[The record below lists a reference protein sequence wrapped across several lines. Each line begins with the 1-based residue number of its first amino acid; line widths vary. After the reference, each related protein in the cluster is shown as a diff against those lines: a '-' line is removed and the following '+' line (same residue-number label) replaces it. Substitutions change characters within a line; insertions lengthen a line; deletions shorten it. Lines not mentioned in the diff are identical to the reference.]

1 MKISLL
7 LFFINLEI
15 ILNLEGFINYI
26 ENRGYVEKNFTIDHY
41 QSLHNFNNDFPKFLY
56 LFATN
61 FTSNYQITDY
71 VSIKAKVNGTLFYS
85 IDFSKKSAIIIPSSE
100 FNSSSNINLYFQCKY
115 DCNFYLNYVF
125 TNSVDILTN
134 DSFWF
139 NTLKDKEYEFNIYE
153 NDDESDQLFCIK
165 ATYSNISQI
174 IDNID
179 KNSNYANLEQF
190 KRIELEKI
198 KSICYLSNFTIN
210 YTLNIKFPV
219 DDYIYIYSNTNT
231 QKVYQSA
238 YAPINF
244 RYIDSQFEKE
254 FIIKNNNDENLYSS
268 NDNSNSESNSESD
281 SESNCDSECEENK
294 YDKKFYNSLIISPSD
309 SNTIFNFLFD
319 IYKNESLTYIEP
331 INNNY
336 YNKLFL
342 DNIGDFLINFTT
354 ESEGLIAFQFI
365 EINDDKNDIFHR
377 LYFDQILYDRLIKNE
392 IRFYRQGEF
401 NNEYKKYFYKIEKI
415 KGNIRVYTDICMNN
429 SMCFYNNQTLNTYKL
444 NKKSNFTELY
454 DISNTFLYFIDVN
467 DTNKTSLL
475 NPFLMII
482 ECIDDECIYNI
493 SIEYLSENT
502 SKKLFLEKPYI
513 MYDKNNSVN
522 QYEINLNIGFY
533 SFYIYEIFG
542 KLKINFEE
550 ANFFENF
557 TYLNYNNKIINVTT
571 DDYTIKFN
579 ITLYE
584 DTVYY
589 LCINELNSTL
599 SRIILPNINNL
610 LYIKDVNTYTISI
623 LKSYHEKNVKIFFKE
638 IIGNINISLH
648 IYEPIKKTYNNL
660 YIYSLNNYEYEKYNF
675 NLNCL
680 NEKKCLFSVI
690 IQDNNNNIISSPFFY
705 NYFIL
710 DKNIANLKINFP
722 VTNSSSNYY
731 FNYFYNDEEE
741 ELTIYQSFSGNGKNL
756 TIDDDYLH
764 NNFTIKKFYSEKY
777 SDINCYY
784 FYIEIFL
791 NTSYDEDVQYII
803 EINMKTDKQYPTFL
817 FPNEIFYDYYGNLSK
832 LFFILNVEEN
842 DKGNLYY
849 NIEKGCGSI
858 NGTIKTIDF
867 QTNNINDNLNFDNNL
882 TFDKYSQKLS
892 FTEESTEECINLDNE
907 FCFLFIIIENDLSYI
922 NNLNKSFT
930 IMIHLNNKEIY
941 IKPEINII
949 AYLYKDIDKE
959 HLYKFYYSKNY
970 YNFFLIFSS
979 NDGNILIKGNKEGN
993 KTENSELTQASK
1005 FIKFYERREND
1016 FITIKIDSNF
1026 KLNNFVYYKL
1036 EISSKISTIPITCNN
1051 IYKEN
1056 YNLLNFYDNQQYE
1069 NKITCFS
1076 NCQYCKIED
1085 YDQYNNLKCINC
1097 PLEYVS
1103 ILYDNENINQTHCL
1117 KYCTINYFEYFNR
1130 TCEKIEKYLDYSLE
1144 FNDTYTGFNF
1154 SSVVYE
1160 YDNYTFNYSSSI
1172 DLKDCESIIKKKYNL
1187 NEEDS
1192 LIIYLVTIDML
1203 PHQVTNQIEY
1213 MVFIPNGTKV
1223 DLNIC
1228 KDSNIIVSS
1237 YVNLSRTD
1245 VDIEQMYYL
1254 ASKKFDIFNSSDP
1267 FYTDICV
1274 HFTAKNSI
1282 LDVTLEDRRKF
1293 YVGVK
1298 FCEENCSYAGFDID
1312 TNYVK
1317 CSCPVKTKSTVEEKV
1332 FKENTIDEKF
1342 NVTYGVSNFK
1352 YLKCIKAFDLY
1363 IFIYNIGLYFGLANV
1378 ILVINYAYKFYK
1390 LGFDVLPKLIQ
1401 NFKLIRQFNKQYD
1414 FRISR
1419 FNRKNK
1425 NYNINENISS
1435 NRNFMNNPPKKT
1447 IEDEEEEEKKEKS
1460 FNTKQIKNFEKD
1472 SSNISEENNSKINEK
1487 IKKYY
1492 KFNKNKTFKY
1502 SNEELNEMNFDDSI
1516 KNDNRKFSEIYYSF
1530 LKYSQLFIFTFFN
1543 HSDYNLDLLKKQLF
1557 FFTFLN
1563 HLIFNIIFFNDND
1576 VAYIYKHKKN
1586 FLSHFFSKIIYTF
1599 LICGLITFVL
1609 KFLCLTGRIVKKLA
1623 NLKNEEK
1630 FKENIKIYKIIII
1643 IKTILFQIIC
1653 VFFTIFSWYYITV
1666 FFVIYRYSQI
1676 IIIELFLISFLL
1688 TMSYP
1693 FILCLIGALL
1703 RIFSLSHELKIIF
1716 YISKIFQ

>member
-1 MKISLL
+1 MKINLL
-7 LFFINLEI
+7 LFFINWEI
-15 ILNLEGFINYI
+15 ILNLEGFINVI
-26 ENRGYVEKNFTIDHY
+26 ENSGYVENNFTINHFQTKY
-41 QSLHNFNNDFPKFLY
+41 NFNNLPKFLY

-61 FTSNYQITDY
+61 FTSTYQTTDY

-85 IDFSKKSAIIIPSSE
+85 IDFSKKSAIIIPSKK
-100 FNSSSNINLYFQCKY
+100 FNSSSNINLYYQCKY
-115 DCNFYLNYVF
+115 DCNFKLNYVF
-125 TNSVDILTN
+125 TPQIDILTN

-139 NTLKDKEYEFNIYE
+139 NTLKDIEYEFNIYE
-153 NDDESDQLFCIK
+153 NDDESDQLVCIK
-165 ATYSNISQI
+165 TTYSKISQI
-174 IDNID
+174 DKFNIQTIYG
-179 KNSNYANLEQF
+179 NENQI
-190 KRIELEKI
+190 KRIDLEKNKI
-198 KSICYLSNFTIN
+198 ICYLSNFTIN
-210 YTLNIKFPV
+210 YTIKVNFTV
-219 DDYIYIYSNTNT
+219 DDYVYIYSNTNT
-231 QKVYQSA
+231 QKIYQSG

-244 RYIDSQFEKE
+244 RYIDNNFLKE
-254 FIIKNNNDENLYSS
+254 FIIKNYDENLYVC
-268 NDNSNSESNSESD
+268 DSESD
-281 SESNCDSECEENK
+281 SDCDSDSECQEK
-294 YDKKFYNSLIISPSD
+294 YYIKEYYNSLIISPSD
-309 SNTIFNFLFD
+309 PNALRNFLFD
-319 IYKNESLTYIEP
+319 FYINEGLTYIEP

-342 DNIGDFLINFTT
+342 DNIGDFPIKFTT
-354 ESEGLIAFQFI
+354 ESKGLISFQFI
-365 EINDDKNDIFHR
+365 QINDDKNDIFHR
-377 LYFDQILYDRLIKNE
+377 LYFEQILKDRLIKNE

-429 SMCFYNNQTLNTYKL
+429 SMCYYSNETLYTYKL
-444 NKKSNFTELY
+444 NKKANFTELF

-475 NPFLMII
+475 NPLLMII
-482 ECIDDECIYNI
+482 ECIDDVCIYNI

-502 SKKLFLEKPYI
+502 FKKLFLEKPYI
-513 MYDKNNSVN
+513 MYDKNNSEN
-522 QYEINLNIGFY
+522 LYEINLDIGLY

-542 KLKINFEE
+542 KLKVNFEE
-550 ANFFENF
+550 ANYFENF
-557 TYLNYNNKIINVTT
+557 TYLNYKNKIINVTNN
-571 DDYTIKFN
+571 DYTIKFN
-579 ITLYE
+579 IILLE

-589 LCINELNSTL
+589 LCINKLNSTL

-610 LYIKDVNTYTISI
+610 LYIKDINNYTLSI
-623 LKSYHEKNVKIFFKE
+623 LESYHEKNVKIFFKE
-638 IIGNINISLH
+638 LIGNININLPNH
-648 IYEPIKKTYNNL
+648 DPIKKTYNNL
-660 YIYSLNNYEYEKYNF
+660 YIFSLNNYENEKYNF
-675 NLNCL
+675 NLKCL
-680 NEKKCLFSVI
+680 NEKKCLISVI

-710 DKNIANLKINFP
+710 DKNISNLKINFP

-731 FNYFYNDEEE
+731 FNYFYVDEEE
-741 ELTIYQSFSGNGKNL
+741 ELTIYQSFSVNGENL
-756 TIDDDYLH
+756 TIDDEYFH

-777 SDINCYY
+777 SDSNCYY

-791 NTSYDEDVQYII
+791 NTTYDEKVQYIV
-803 EINMKTDKQYPTFL
+803 EINMKTDKQYPTLL

-867 QTNNINDNLNFDNNL
+867 KTNNINDNLNFDNNL

-892 FTEESTEECINLDNE
+892 FTEESTEECINLENE
-907 FCFLFIIIENDLSYI
+907 FCFLFINIENDLSYI

-930 IMIHLNNKEIY
+930 IMIHLNNEEIY

-949 AYLYKDIDKE
+949 ANLYKDIDIE

-970 YNFFLIFSS
+970 NNFIFIFSS
-979 NDGNILIKGNKEGN
+979 NEGNILIKGKDGN
-993 KTENSELTQASK
+993 QTENSQLTQASK
-1005 FIKFYERREND
+1005 FIKFREISEND
-1016 FITIKIDSNF
+1016 FLIIKIYSNF
-1026 KLNNFVYYKL
+1026 QLNNYVYYKL
-1036 EISSKISTIPITCNN
+1036 EISSKKSTIPITCNN

-1056 YNLLNFYDNQQYE
+1056 YNLLNFYDNQPYL

-1097 PLEYVS
+1097 ALKHVS

-1117 KYCTINYFEYFNR
+1117 DYCTINYFEYFNR
-1130 TCEKIEKYLDYSLE
+1130 TCEKIEKYLDYALE

-1154 SSVVYE
+1154 SSIVYE

-1172 DLKDCESIIKKKYNL
+1172 DLKDCESIIKKKYKI
-1187 NEEDS
+1187 EEDS
-1192 LIIYLVTIDML
+1192 LIIYLVTVDML
-1203 PHQVTNQIEY
+1203 PHQVTNQLEY

-1274 HFTAKNSI
+1274 HFTAKNSS

-1298 FCEENCSYAGFDID
+1298 FCEENCSYAGFDVE
-1312 TNYVK
+1312 THYVK
-1317 CSCPVKTKSTVEEKV
+1317 CSCPVKTKSTIDEKV

-1342 NVTYGVSNFK
+1342 NVTYDASNFK
-1352 YLKCIKAFDLY
+1352 YLKCIKAIDLY

-1401 NFKLIRQFNKQYD
+1401 NFKLIKQFNKQYD

-1419 FNRKNK
+1419 FNKNIKKKNK
-1425 NYNINENISS
+1425 NHNINENISS

-1447 IEDEEEEEKKEKS
+1447 IDEEEEENNENS
-1460 FNTKQIKNFEKD
+1460 FNIKKIKNSEKD

-1492 KFNKNKTFKY
+1492 EFNKNKTFKY
-1502 SNEELNEMNFDDSI
+1502 SNDELNEMNFDDSI
-1516 KNDNRKFSEIYYSF
+1516 KNDNRKFSEIYFSF
-1530 LKYSQLFIFTFFN
+1530 LKYSQLILFTFFN
-1543 HSDYNLDLLKKQLF
+1543 HSDYNLNLLKKQLF
-1557 FFTFLN
+1557 FFTLLN

-1576 VAYIYKHKKN
+1576 VAYVYEHKKN

-1609 KFLCLTGRIVKKLA
+1609 KFLCLTGRIVKILA

-1653 VFFTIFSWYYITV
+1653 VIFTIFSWYYITI
-1666 FFVIYRYSQI
+1666 FFVIYRYIQI
-1676 IIIELFLISFLL
+1676 VILELFLISFLL

-1693 FILCLIGALL
+1693 FILCLIGSIL